1 MEGIK
6 KFRGFPPGNFSYLK
20 TMVGENCRHLL
31 KLLSLIP
38 EELFSD
44 KVEDLIFESLNYE
57 DFY

>member
-1 MEGIK
+1 MGGIK
-6 KFRGFPPGNFSYLK
+6 KFRNFPPGNFSYLK
-20 TMVGENCRHLL
+20 TMVGEDFRHLI

-38 EELFSD
+38 DELFSD